1 LVVPE
6 AMRAV
11 DVQPGDGRR
20 ALDRMVARGAV
31 PVRLGEFGMVALS
44 VA

>member
-1 LVVPE
+1 VN
-6 AMRAV
+6 
-11 DVQPGDGRR
+11 PGDGRR
-20 ALDRMVARGAV
+20 AQGRMVARGAV